1 MYKIH
6 AKITRQIE
14 QKSRLATW
22 NVIPTKAPEPS
33 QQETLGGS

>member
-14 QKSRLATW
+14 RKNQLATW
-22 NVIPTKAPEPS
+22 NVIPTKAPDHS
-33 QQETLGGS
+33 QQETPRGS